1 MTQYRQ
7 RSLKMTDPDNPNPS
21 FTTTLRIRTALT
33 VFLVLLSIALSSCNR
48 DPKSMIVGKWITL
61 DGKESLQ
68 FFPDGTMAIATT
80 AGANYTA
87 TFSLPDA
94 QHLRVELGGFEALAG
109 PQLWT
114 IALSSSALTITL
126 PNNTVAKYKRAY

>member
-1 MTQYRQ
+1 
-7 RSLKMTDPDNPNPS
+7 MTDPDNPNPS

-80 AGANYTA
+80 AGANQRSA
-87 TFSLPDA
+87 K
-94 QHLRVELGGFEALAG
+94 LRA
-109 PQLWT
+109 
-114 IALSSSALTITL
+114 SSAMWLTPERLT
-126 PNNTVAKYKRAY
+126 K